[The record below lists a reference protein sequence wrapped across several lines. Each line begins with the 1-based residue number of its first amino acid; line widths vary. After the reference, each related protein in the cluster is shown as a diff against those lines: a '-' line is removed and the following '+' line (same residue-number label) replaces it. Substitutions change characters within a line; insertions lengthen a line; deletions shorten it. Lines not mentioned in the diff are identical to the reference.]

1 MFEPIGSWTMKYKI
15 TCLAATLA
23 CHFCICAFA
32 RTLPV
37 GPGKL
42 YSVPSAVLANVQDG
56 DTVLIEPGLY
66 QGDVASWTKNNLVLK
81 GTAKFAHLDAGGKSA
96 EGKAIWVIS
105 GKNTV
110 VENIEFSGATVPDQN
125 GAGIRQ
131 QGDNLTVRHCYFHGN
146 EDGILGG
153 GGTASEVMIEYS
165 EFASNGFGDGQS
177 HNIYISNVKSFTLR
191 FCYSHEARIG
201 HEVKSR
207 ANANYLLYNRILDG
221 LNGTAS
227 YSVDLPNGGTS
238 FLIGNVF
245 QQSPL
250 SDNSTLVSYGAEGL
264 TNSPN
269 DLFIYNNTF
278 VNDMTGGNFIRVAT
292 GTRNA
297 KFGNNLFVG
306 HGTMYTGTADTTNN
320 LLLPSADPGFANR
333 TAFDYHILS
342 TSPAIDKGKAFDSA
356 QGFSLV
362 PTFEFFS
369 LGAGKPRAVH
379 GLLDLGAFEFDSG
392 SPILMENKNG
402 THRKKAASQLHNNRR
417 SDITHSPVFAFGTK
431 PGTKLD
437 SDPNVMTNGL
447 GRISP

>member
-1 MFEPIGSWTMKYKI
+1 MKHRMMYQWLTLPCLLPIWA
-15 TCLAATLA
+15 L
-23 CHFCICAFA
+23 A

-42 YSVPSAVLANVQDG
+42 YNVPSAVLANVQDG

-81 GTAKFAHLDAGGKSA
+81 GAAKFAHLDAAGKSA

-153 GGTASEVMIEYS
+153 GGPASDVVIEYS
-165 EFASNGFGDGQS
+165 EFAGNGFGDGQS
-177 HNIYISNVKSFTLR
+177 HNMYISNVKSFTLR
-191 FCYSHEARIG
+191 FCYSHDARIG

-207 ANANYLLYNRILDG
+207 ANANYILYNRILDG

-238 FLIGNVF
+238 FLIGNVL

-278 VNDMTGGNFIRVAT
+278 VNDMSGGNFVRVAT
-292 GTRNA
+292 GTHSA
-297 KFGNNLFVG
+297 KLGNNLFVG
-306 HGTMYTGTADTTNN
+306 RGTLFTGTADTANN
-320 LLLPSADPGFANR
+320 LLIPSADPGFVNR
-333 TAFDYHILS
+333 TAFDYHLLS
-342 TSPAIDKGKAFDSA
+342 TSPAIDKGKFSDSV

-362 PTFEFFS
+362 PAFEFLS
-369 LGAGKPRAVH
+369 LDAGKARSVH
-379 GLLDLGAFEFDSG
+379 GILDLGAFEFDSG
-392 SPILMENKNG
+392 SPIRMENRNGPRPKNP
-402 THRKKAASQLHNNRR
+402 AAR
-417 SDITHSPVFAFGTK
+417 SDKNRQNEIALFPIFDFYAK
-431 PGTKLD
+431 P
-437 SDPNVMTNGL
+437 SFSTNSL
-447 GRISP
+447 GQLFP